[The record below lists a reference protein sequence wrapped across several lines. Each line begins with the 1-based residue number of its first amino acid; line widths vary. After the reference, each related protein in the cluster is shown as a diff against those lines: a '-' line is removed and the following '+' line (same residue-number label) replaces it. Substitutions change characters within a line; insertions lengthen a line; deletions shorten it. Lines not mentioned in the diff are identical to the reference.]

1 MRTRQISVAY
11 YCAATTA
18 ALVVAPHR
26 TRLAPATAR
35 LPAARRRQTSSAAPG
50 PLTRR
55 QATPIPPPP
64 AEGARVVIS
73 YCQGCKWLL
82 RSAYFAQELLTT
94 FDNGELREVA
104 LSPAP
109 VAGTWT
115 VSINDQIVW
124 DRKADGGFPEA
135 KILKRR
141 VRDVVSPDASIGH
154 SDAVPPKEPES
165 VGWEDDWLAETSL
178 SSDGSAPDPAVP
190 PGLASLGGTARSVAG
205 ALLGKGSVPPGTF
218 VDGGRAAAEELLRKA
233 GENSGLD
240 L

>member
-1 MRTRQISVAY
+1 MRARQISVAY
-11 YCAATTA
+11 YCAAATA

-26 TRLAPATAR
+26 AR
-35 LPAARRRQTSSAAPG
+35 HSAR

-55 QATPIPPPP
+55 PATEIPPPTP
-64 AEGARVVIS
+64 AGAGARVVIS
-73 YCQGCKWLL
+73 YCPGCKWLL

-94 FDNGELREVA
+94 FDGGELREVA
-104 LSPAP
+104 LSPAEI
-109 VAGTWT
+109 AGTWT
-115 VSINDQIVW
+115 VSIDEQIVW

-141 VRDVVSPDASIGH
+141 VRDVVSPDASLGH
-154 SDAVPPKEPES
+154 SDAASPTPEPPES

-190 PGLASLGGTARSVAG
+190 PGLAGLGGTARSVAG
-205 ALLGKGSVPPGTF
+205 ALLGKGSVPPGSF